1 MPRSPQQ
8 QITHLREQLEDH
20 NYRYYVLDDPD
31 IPDSEYDRLMRSLE
45 ALEAQHPQF
54 SDPGSPTQ
62 KVGGQVARPFS
73 AVPHKPPMR
82 SLANAFD
89 DAELHHF
96 DRRVCTAL
104 ETGQVDYVAEPKLDG
119 LAVSLRFE
127 HGWLVQAATRGDGR
141 QGENITHNMRPV
153 MCRILR
159 GGTRL
164 AARRAPEVL
173 EVRGEVFMS
182 RADFERIN
190 RQQQQA
196 GEKQFVNPRNAAAG
210 SLRQLDPA
218 ITAKR
223 PLSLICYA
231 LGEVRGATPP
241 SCHLDALDWL
251 SQLGLPVSDRVQ
263 RVRGVADCLDYYRAL
278 LAARARLPYDVD
290 GVVYKVDR
298 FDWQQMLGFTAKAPR
313 WALAHKFPAQ
323 QEVTRVEQIEL
334 QVGRTGAVTPIARL
348 QPVFVGGVTVSS
360 ASLHNRDEVKRLD
373 LRVGDTVVVRRA
385 GDVIPEVVSVVG
397 AARPPDAAPFEFPQH
412 CPVCRSD
419 IVYQPDGVI
428 ARCSGGLFC
437 PAQRKQQIKHFA
449 ARKAMDIQGLGD
461 KLIAQLLAAEL
472 INDAADLY
480 ALTLEPLCRLERLAE
495 KSAAN
500 LLTALTD
507 SKRTTFARF
516 LFALGIPLVGET
528 TAETLAIHLRDLER
542 LRAAPQAELELLPD
556 IGPLVAHS
564 IIVFFQ
570 QPHNRTVVQRLR
582 DAGIHWPPPP
592 AAPPSQGALAGKTVV
607 LTGTLSQPRTAIK
620 QQLQAAGARVV
631 ASLSKKTDYLIVGEQ
646 PGSKAERAATL
657 GVATLTEAELQT
669 LLQAILRA
677 ELQALLQDKL
687 QAISSAPDD

>member
-1 MPRSPQQ
+1 MPTVWSTTGHCSPA
-8 QITHLREQLEDH
+8 RE
-20 NYRYYVLDDPD
+20 
-31 IPDSEYDRLMRSLE
+31 
-45 ALEAQHPQF
+45 
-54 SDPGSPTQ
+54 
-62 KVGGQVARPFS
+62 
-73 AVPHKPPMR
+73 
-82 SLANAFD
+82 
-89 DAELHHF
+89 
-96 DRRVCTAL
+96 
-104 ETGQVDYVAEPKLDG
+104 
-119 LAVSLRFE
+119 
-127 HGWLVQAATRGDGR
+127 
-141 QGENITHNMRPV
+141 
-153 MCRILR
+153 
-159 GGTRL
+159 
-164 AARRAPEVL
+164 
-173 EVRGEVFMS
+173 
-182 RADFERIN
+182 
-190 RQQQQA
+190 
-196 GEKQFVNPRNAAAG
+196 
-210 SLRQLDPA
+210 
-218 ITAKR
+218 
-223 PLSLICYA
+223 
-231 LGEVRGATPP
+231 
-241 SCHLDALDWL
+241 
-251 SQLGLPVSDRVQ
+251 
-263 RVRGVADCLDYYRAL
+263 
-278 LAARARLPYDVD
+278 RLPYDID

-385 GDVIPEVVSVVG
+385 GDVIPEVVSVVV
-397 AARPPDAAPFEFPQH
+397 AARPPQTAPFEFPQH

-461 KLIAQLLAAEL
+461 KLIAQLLAAGL

-570 QPHNRTVVQRLR
+570 QPHNCKVVERLQQE
-582 DAGIHWPPPP
+582 GIHWPPPP

-657 GVATLTEAELQT
+657 GVARLPEAELE
-669 LLQAILRA
+669 AIL
-677 ELQALLQDKL
+677 QGKL